1 MRVMNE
7 ELCFLFVIIFL
18 TIPNQLYMIRLLK
31 KANVFVQSKIRKI
44 YNYKV
49 ITELVAT
56 VSSAFGKL
64 IGLKLIT
71 ETTR

>member
-18 TIPNQLYMIRLLK
+18 TIPHQLYMIKLLK
-31 KANVFVQSKIRKI
+31 KANVFVQSKISKI

-49 ITELVAT
+49 ITELIAT